1 MMIAGER
8 FGYPHGFGAAA
19 RVGAYARGLQENGAV
34 VHVVSMLTPSP
45 GGAGP
50 NQAAAGVHDGV
61 SFEYAC
67 GARSRASSFLGR
79 RWLELRVPIGLW
91 RTARRFLG
99 SGAGARAIIAYTD
112 QPLWIAFLS
121 LLAKAEGACC
131 LVEICELPFVYERN
145 PAKRIV
151 KGYLQDFLAYRM
163 VDGFIA
169 ISTELRRYVEHHAP
183 PGARTILVPILVA
196 VSDFD
201 GGPLPAGGAPRRQV
215 VYVGD
220 LRHEPEVF
228 DLIDAFALVVPG
240 RPDVQLTLVGRAP
253 PSQEARM
260 AAHAAGL
267 GLEGHVV
274 LFGHVERERLP
285 AVLSAASV
293 LVLLRRDAAFSQAGF
308 PTKLGEYLATGRPV
322 VVTAIG
328 DIPRYLTDGLDAYLV
343 PPGDP
348 ARFAERL
355 RYVLDHESEA
365 LAVGA
370 RGREVALQRFDCG
383 RHGERL
389 AAFIRGLR
397 DREDVASA
405 GQRPWGCDDV

>member
-1 MMIAGER
+1 MLIAGER

-50 NQAAAGVHDGV
+50 NQATAGVHDGV

-67 GARSRASSFLGR
+67 GTRARAPSFLGR
-79 RWLELRVPIGLW
+79 RWLELRVPMGLW
-91 RTARRFLG
+91 RAARRFLG
-99 SGAGARAIIAYTD
+99 PSAGPKAIIAYTD
-112 QPLWIAFLS
+112 QPLWAAFLA
-121 LLAKAEGACC
+121 LLARVEGACC
-131 LVEICELPFVYERN
+131 VVEICERPFVYERS
-145 PAKRIV
+145 PVKRIV
-151 KGYLQDFLAYRM
+151 KLFLQDALAYRM

-169 ISTELRRYVEHHAP
+169 ISTELQSYVEHHAP
-183 PGARTILVPILVA
+183 PGARVILVPILVA
-196 VSDFD
+196 VSDFK
-201 GGPLPAGGAPRRQV
+201 GGPLPAGGGPRQV
-215 VYVGD
+215 LYVGD
-220 LRHEPEVF
+220 LRHEREVF
-228 DLIDAFALVVPG
+228 DLMDSFALVVPG

-253 PSQEARM
+253 PRQEARITG
-260 AAHAAGL
+260 HAAGL
-267 GLEGHVV
+267 GLEGRVV
-274 LFGHVERERLP
+274 LTGHVERQRLP

-348 ARFAERL
+348 VRFAERL
-355 RYVLDHESEA
+355 SYVLDHESEA

-370 RGREVALQRFDCG
+370 QGREVASQRFDCR

-389 AAFIRGLR
+389 AAFICGLR
-397 DREDVASA
+397 DREDVVAA
-405 GQRPWGCDDV
+405 GQRTGGCDDV